1 MPAQNG
7 NYITMKRPLCGAL
20 ILLSGLLIS
29 FTPLHAQTAPPPAS
43 PSQPGGEI
51 PVGCLLP
58 LSGKYS
64 QVGGKALKAI
74 LTAAGQGPY
83 PGGYRIIVKDIG
95 SGGEKLEQ
103 ALGELLSVKGLSFI
117 IGPVPSGY
125 AVAGQADKTKVPM
138 ILFPVSESESSDGPY
153 VVKFFYSLEEQTK
166 ALSSYAAR
174 ELGARTF
181 GVLYPETAT
190 GRELANL
197 FREAATNSGGKIV
210 YEKGYPPGEREL
222 SGETEWIASI
232 NPDSIFIPDGA
243 AASAEL
249 ILRLKL
255 NPRLSDV
262 LFLGPATW
270 NSSSFLKLAG
280 GQIDGFVYRA
290 VYTDFFHFGDAGWVG
305 FSRDFE
311 TQHGEPPGS
320 FEYQVYSGVS
330 LMLRAAGEGRN
341 GEAFLKA
348 LEEVAS
354 GAEYMVKRDKTGSLQ
369 ISPRPRI
376 LSVSRGEI
384 IDIMKV
390 K

>member
-1 MPAQNG
+1 
-7 NYITMKRPLCGAL
+7 MKRPLCGAL
-20 ILLSGLLIS
+20 ILLLGLLIS
-29 FTPLHAQTAPPPAS
+29 FTPLHAQTAPPSAA
-43 PSQPGGEI
+43 PSLPGGEI

-58 LSGKYS
+58 LSGKYRHI
-64 QVGGKALKAI
+64 GDKALKAI
-74 LTAAGQGPY
+74 LSAAEQGPS

-125 AVAGQADKTKVPM
+125 AGAVAGRVDKTNVPM
-138 ILFPVSESESSDGPY
+138 ILFPVSESESSGGPY

-249 ILRLKL
+249 ILRLKQ

-270 NSSSFLKLAG
+270 NSASFLKLAG

-290 VYTDFFHFGDAGWVG
+290 VYTDFFHFGDSGWVR

-311 TQHGEPPGS
+311 TQHGETPGS

-330 LMLRAAGEGRN
+330 LMLRAAGEGRS

-348 LEEVAS
+348 LEELAS
-354 GAEYMVKRDKTGSLQ
+354 GAEYMIKRDKTGSLQ
-369 ISPRPRI
+369 ISLRPRI

>member
-1 MPAQNG
+1 
-7 NYITMKRPLCGAL
+7 MKRPLYTAL
-20 ILLSGLLIS
+20 VLLLGLSAYLA
-29 FTPLHAQTAPPPAS
+29 PLHARPAS
-43 PSQPGGEI
+43 PPAANDAAPSPSGEI

-58 LSGKYS
+58 LSGKYKH
-64 QVGGKALKAI
+64 VGDKALKAI
-74 LTAAGQGPY
+74 LSAAGHGPS
-83 PGGYRIIVKDIG
+83 PGGYKIIVKDIG
-95 SGGEKLEQ
+95 SDGQNLPA
-103 ALGELLSVKGLSFI
+103 ALGELLAVNGLSFV
-117 IGPVPSGY
+117 IGPIPSGY
-125 AVAGQADKTKVPM
+125 AAPVAGEIDKMKVPV
-138 ILFPVSESESSDGPY
+138 IVFPVSESESYGGPY

-190 GRELANL
+190 GRELAKL
-197 FREAATNSGGKIV
+197 FGEAATGSGGKIV
-210 YEKGYPPGEREL
+210 YEKGYPPGDRDL

-249 ILRLKL
+249 ILRLKQ
-255 NPRLSDV
+255 NPRLSGV

-270 NSSSFLKLAG
+270 NSPSFLKLAG

-290 VYTDFFHFGDAGWVG
+290 VYTDFFHFGDGGWAR

-311 TQHGEPPGS
+311 AEHGEKPGS

-330 LMLRAAGEGRN
+330 LMLRAAGEGRE
-341 GEAFLKA
+341 GEALLKA
-348 LEEVAS
+348 LNALAS
-354 GAEYMVKRDKTGSLQ
+354 SPEYTSKRDNTGSLQ

>member
-1 MPAQNG
+1 
-7 NYITMKRPLCGAL
+7 MKRPLYTAL
-20 ILLSGLLIS
+20 VLLLGLS
-29 FTPLHAQTAPPPAS
+29 AYFAPLHAQPPS
-43 PSQPGGEI
+43 PPVADDVATPRPGGEI

-58 LSGKYS
+58 LSGKYKH
-64 QVGGKALKAI
+64 VGDKALKAI
-74 LTAAGQGPY
+74 LSAAGQGPS
-83 PGGYRIIVKDIG
+83 PGGYKIIVKDIG
-95 SGGEKLEQ
+95 SDGQNLPA
-103 ALGELLSVKGLSFI
+103 ALGELLAVNGLSFV
-117 IGPVPSGY
+117 IGPIPSGY
-125 AVAGQADKTKVPM
+125 ASAAAGQAGRMKVPV
-138 ILFPVSESESSDGPY
+138 IVFPVSESESYGGPY

-181 GVLYPETAT
+181 GVLYPETRA
-190 GRELANL
+190 GRELAKL
-197 FREAATNSGGKIV
+197 FKEAATGSGGKIV
-210 YEKGYPPGEREL
+210 YEKGYPPGNRDL

-249 ILRLKL
+249 ILRLKQ

-270 NSSSFLKLAG
+270 NSLSFLKLAG

-290 VYTDFFHFGDAGWVG
+290 VYTDFFHFGDGGWAR
-305 FSRDFE
+305 FSEDFE
-311 TQHGEPPGS
+311 TRHGEKPGS

-330 LMLRAAGEGRN
+330 LMLRAAGEGGD
-341 GEAFLKA
+341 GEALLRA
-348 LEEVAS
+348 LNVLAS
-354 GAEYMVKRDKTGSLQ
+354 SPEYTSKRDKTGSLQ

-384 IDIMKV
+384 IDIMKI

>member
-1 MPAQNG
+1 M
-7 NYITMKRPLCGAL
+7 
-20 ILLSGLLIS
+20 
-29 FTPLHAQTAPPPAS
+29 
-43 PSQPGGEI
+43 
-51 PVGCLLP
+51 GCLLP
-58 LSGKYS
+58 LSGKYKP
-64 QVGGKALKAI
+64 VGDKALRAI
-74 LTAAGQGPY
+74 LTAAGQGPF
-83 PGGYRIIVKDIG
+83 PGGYKIIVKDIG
-95 SGGEKLEQ
+95 SDGRNLTA
-103 ALGELLSVKGLSFI
+103 ALSELLAVNGLSFI

-125 AVAGQADKTKVPM
+125 AGAGVGEAGQKNVPM
-138 ILFPVSESESSDGPY
+138 IVFPVSESESWGGPY

-166 ALSSYAAR
+166 AISSYAAR

-181 GVLYPETAT
+181 GVLYPETET
-190 GRELANL
+190 GRDLANL
-197 FREAATNSGGKIV
+197 FKEAATNSGGRIV
-210 YEKGYPPGEREL
+210 YEKGYPPGNRDL

-249 ILRLKL
+249 ILRLKQ

-270 NSSSFLKLAG
+270 NSPSFLKLAG

-290 VYTDFFHFGDAGWVG
+290 VYTDFFHFGDGGWAR
-305 FSRDFE
+305 FSEDFE

-330 LMLRAAGEGRN
+330 LMLKAAGEGGD

-348 LEEVAS
+348 LSALAS
-354 GAEYMVKRDKTGSLQ
+354 SSEYTSKRDKTGSLQ
-369 ISPRPRI
+369 ISPLPRI